1 MIRLGVFA
9 LLLGYAGWL
18 NAGHL
23 HSERWYQAQWCEWI
37 AEHRLEDGTRVDC
50 LTPDHAIEVDF
61 AHKWYEGVGQALHYS
76 RLTGRCPGV
85 LLIIEHPDDCK
96 YLARLRALAAGN
108 RPRLTVWSTGPAAAL
123 CQ

>member
-1 MIRLGVFA
+1 MIRLGIFA

-18 NAGHL
+18 NADHL
-23 HSERWYQAQWCEWI
+23 HSERWYQEQWCEWI
-37 AEHRLEDGTRVDC
+37 IEHRLSDGTRVDC

-61 AHKWYEGVGQALHYS
+61 AGKWYEGVGQALHYA
-76 RLTGRCPGV
+76 RMTGRSPGV
-85 LLIIEHPDDCK
+85 LLIIEQPDDCK
-96 YLARLRALAAGN
+96 YLARLQALSN